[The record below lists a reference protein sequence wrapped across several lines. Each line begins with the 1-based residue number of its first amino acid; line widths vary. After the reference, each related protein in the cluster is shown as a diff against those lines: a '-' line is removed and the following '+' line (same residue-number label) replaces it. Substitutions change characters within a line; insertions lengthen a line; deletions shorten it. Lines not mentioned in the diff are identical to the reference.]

1 MSKLLEDYISFLP
14 SKGHEAIEIAR
25 EESQEPLSI
34 LSAIHWVAH
43 HNEVE
48 QTLGKLIITEVNK
61 ILKRLHTSNHIL
73 LTAKSAAALS
83 LTPDRCYEVCFGDWD
98 DYEEIAKSAKTIER
112 FLGRRIYLRPNKE
125 KWPAKKSLITRLHE
139 DAEYRKSH
147 AKKS

>member
-14 SKGHEAIEIAR
+14 PQGQEAIDIAR

-48 QTLGKLIITEVNK
+48 ETLGKLIILEVN
-61 ILKRLHTSNHIL
+61 
-73 LTAKSAAALS
+73 AKSAAALS
-83 LTPDRCYEVCFGDWD
+83 LTPDRCYDTCFGDWD